1 MTEKTTLPKALLF
14 ACTHN
19 MIRSPIAEGL
29 MKSLFPRGI
38 YIDSCGIKA
47 GILDGFLISVME
59 EIGIDVSDHTPK
71 SFTDLEGEYFDLI
84 ICFSEESYKIALELT
99 KSESTEVEYWP
110 VFDAALTSDKREER
124 LRAYRQVRTM
134 IGQKLHDRF
143 NIKTE

>member
-1 MTEKTTLPKALLF
+1 MIEKTALPKSLLF

-29 MKSLFPRGI
+29 MKSLFPEGI

-59 EIGIDVSDHTPK
+59 EVGIDVSDHTPK
-71 SFTDLEGEYFDLI
+71 SFNDLEGKYFDLI
-84 ICFSEESYKIALELT
+84 ICFSEESYEIALQLT

-134 IGQKLHDRF
+134 ISQRLHDRF